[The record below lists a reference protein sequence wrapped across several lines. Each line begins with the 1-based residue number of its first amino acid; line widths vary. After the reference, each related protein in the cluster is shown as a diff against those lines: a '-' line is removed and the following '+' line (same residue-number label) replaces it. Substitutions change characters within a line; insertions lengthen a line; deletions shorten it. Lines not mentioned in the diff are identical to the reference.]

1 MAQGAVSTLAMGAGP
16 HTGGVTEWKLP
27 STEASPDDRWRQAQR
42 EWAAISVR
50 DRVAV
55 LRRARQKMALQTKDF
70 VAAIAHPARLAGETL
85 VAEVLPLLEACR
97 FLEREAEQIL
107 AVRRLGRRGLPF
119 WLSGIDSEV
128 RRTALGKVLVIG
140 PANYPLFVPGVQA
153 LQALAAGN
161 AVVWKP
167 GSGGRN
173 VAEIFAAAMVS
184 AGLPHPLLRIADDTI
199 DACCRELAIGADKV
213 FFTGSAEAGKAVLA
227 ELARSATPSVMELSG
242 CDAVIVLPSAD
253 LDRVAAALTF
263 GLRFNGSATCMGPR
277 RIFVVESGGE
287 RRRQLFERLA
297 ITCRQVPGVG
307 LAPATQRK
315 FLRLLEQAA
324 RGGARV
330 HGGVSPEQRPV
341 LVTGVAA
348 DMEIANTDLFA
359 PVLLLMQED
368 EEQEIL
374 QALDQ
379 CCYALTVSIFGHERQ
394 ARPLAQK
401 ITAGTVMV
409 NDLMIPSADP
419 RVPFGGRKT
428 SGFGVTRGRE
438 GLLEMTAV
446 QVVAV
451 RRSVD
456 RRQYGPVTQE
466 HENLFE
472 ALVCSTHAAGW
483 KRRLSGVRRLI
494 ASGSKLRK
502 P

>member
-1 MAQGAVSTLAMGAGP
+1 MAHGAVSTLAMGAGL
-16 HTGGVTEWKLP
+16 HTGGVTDWKLP
-27 STEASPDDRWRQAQR
+27 STKAVEEDRWRQAQR
-42 EWAAISVR
+42 AWAMTSVG
-50 DRVAV
+50 DRIAV

-70 VAAIAHPARLAGETL
+70 VAAIAHPARLAGETM

-97 FLEREAEQIL
+97 FLERDAEKIL
-107 AVRRLGRRGLPF
+107 TVRRLGRRGLPF

-140 PANYPLFVPGVQA
+140 PANYPLFVPGVQV

-173 VAEIFAAAMVS
+173 VAEIFAAAMFS
-184 AGLPHPLLRIADDTI
+184 AGLPHSLLRIADDTV
-199 DACCRELAIGADKV
+199 DASWKELAIGADKV
-213 FFTGSAEAGKAVLA
+213 FFTGSADAGKAVLA
-227 ELARSATPSVMELSG
+227 QLAVSATPSVMELSG

-263 GLRFNGSATCMGPR
+263 GLRFNGSATCMAPR
-277 RIFVVESGGE
+277 RVFVVEADGE

-297 ITCRQVPGVG
+297 ASCRQVPGVA
-307 LAPATQRK
+307 LAPATQK
-315 FLRLLEQAA
+315 KLIRLLELAV

-330 HGGVSPEQRPV
+330 HGGVSPEQQPV
-341 LVTGVAA
+341 LMTGVAA
-348 DMEIANTDLFA
+348 DMEIANADLFA

-368 EEQEIL
+368 EETEVL
-374 QALDQ
+374 RALDQ
-379 CCYALTVSIFGHERQ
+379 CSFALTVSIFGHERQ

-409 NDLMIPSADP
+409 NDLIIPSADP
-419 RVPFGGRKT
+419 RVPFGGRKN

-438 GLLEMTAV
+438 GLMEMTAV
-446 QVVAV
+446 QVVAA

-456 RRQYGPVTQE
+456 RRQYAPVMRE
-466 HENLFE
+466 HEKFFE

-483 KRRLSGVRRLI
+483 KRRLSGVRRLV
-494 ASGSKLRK
+494 ASGRKLRK